1 MVGQRRSQSGQCREG
16 ARFDPAKEIAGF
28 VEKGIKPVELADSQ
42 SNFIGRLP
50 LSLESNSGVANA
62 LLNIERYDLGLD
74 YYLRYPEM
82 VRSVTPAQVLT
93 VARNNLDPE
102 RLVIAIAGP

>member
-1 MVGQRRSQSGQCREG
+1 
-16 ARFDPAKEIAGF
+16 
-28 VEKGIKPVELADSQ
+28 
-42 SNFIGRLP
+42 
-50 LSLESNSGVANA
+50 

-93 VARNNLDPE
+93 AARKYLNPE
-102 RLVIAIAGP
+102 RLAIAIAGP